1 MDEFVFTPEQG
12 FLDTGVYTDPTSE
25 TEARTQLFSLHQQTR
40 DFIND
45 MVSTMNT
52 MQREID
58 LIPAVQGDEKAMQD
72 ILDALAL
79 ATPSYVTDTITAPAS
94 NSDVYANGYK
104 KTYNDSVITDASE
117 AFISFP
123 NDDYSGKVTWET
135 RNPGVGE
142 DDGYLDVYFSADP
155 TGLAIRIVLIGTQAV

>member
-25 TEARTQLFSLHQQTR
+25 TEARTQLFSLHDQTR
-40 DFIND
+40 TFINS
-45 MVSTMNT
+45 MVANMNT

-58 LIPAVQGDEKAMQD
+58 LIPAVQGDPDAMQD

-79 ATPSYVTDTITAPAS
+79 ATPSYMTDTIATPAS

-135 RNPGVGE
+135 KATG
-142 DDGYLDVYFSADP
+142 DIDVYFSADP